1 MYSASSLEP
10 KRLDPVTESF
20 ILVSPFILWVAA
32 FTGISNI
39 CCNRWNFGSHP
50 GGVCVSS
57 GSFLVANSSKAMYC
71 WQNLKPLLAIPLQSP
86 SSKAAYIFP
95 T

>member
-39 CCNRWNFGSHP
+39 CCNRWNFGLTLE
-50 GGVCVSS
+50 VCV
-57 GSFLVANSSKAMYC
+57 C
-71 WQNLKPLLAIPLQSP
+71 LLGLFWLQTLP
-86 SSKAAYIFP
+86 RPCIAGKI
-95 T
+95 